1 MPLPW
6 GLEVIFLI
14 EGIYKGVFQK
24 RLLGLWISSWLQICF
39 QWLRYSEQCYSKTTV
54 YLGIDRTHI
63 FSPCFSGSGKELE
76 LLDTETGRKFLQC
89 VFRNTLIRNT
99 QMTFWIRTS
108 NYIAQS
114 PTLKDSVYSKACKT
128 MQLLLVVDLTK
139 HFAIDHRDKS
149 QGLSSYFNKWL
160 VQLSELLQELMQLV
174 SGKENFKTIIK
185 TLV

>member
-1 MPLPW
+1 
-6 GLEVIFLI
+6 
-14 EGIYKGVFQK
+14 
-24 RLLGLWISSWLQICF
+24 
-39 QWLRYSEQCYSKTTV
+39 
-54 YLGIDRTHI
+54 
-63 FSPCFSGSGKELE
+63 
-76 LLDTETGRKFLQC
+76 
-89 VFRNTLIRNT
+89 
-99 QMTFWIRTS
+99 
-108 NYIAQS
+108 
-114 PTLKDSVYSKACKT
+114 